1 MSDPNRAIRAEGLE
15 KAYGKTKALR
25 GLDLT
30 VERGTILGVLGPN
43 GAGKTTAV
51 RILATLLKP
60 DAGRAEVAGFDVV
73 SQADQ
78 VRAHIGLTGQFAAI
92 DDLLTGRENLELI
105 GRLSH
110 LGGAQSRKR
119 ATELL
124 ERFDLSDAASRRAAT
139 YSGGMRRR
147 LDLAASLLAT
157 PSILFLDEPTTGLDP
172 RSRLAMWDVI
182 AELVADG
189 MTVLLTTQYLD
200 EADRLANRIA
210 VVDGGQIIAT
220 GTATELKARVGGER
234 VELTVAAGSDFGEA
248 ARSVTSLGS
257 GPIQLDQ
264 AANQLTLPVTDGA
277 ASMPAI
283 IRSLDVA
290 GVRLTGIA
298 LRQPTL
304 DDAFLILTGR
314 DVIRH
319 LDKEVAS

>member
-1 MSDPNRAIRAEGLE
+1 MSDLKPAILAEGLE

-25 GLDLT
+25 GLELT
-30 VERGTILGVLGPN
+30 VQRGTILGVLGPN

-51 RILATLLKP
+51 RILATLLRP

-73 SQADQ
+73 TQPDE
-78 VRAHIGLTGQFAAI
+78 VRARVGLTGQFAAV
-92 DDLLTGRENLELI
+92 DDLLTGRENLELV
-105 GRLSH
+105 GTLSH
-110 LGGAQSRKR
+110 LGGKQSRKR

-124 ERFDLSDAASRRAAT
+124 ERFDLTDAAARRAGT

-147 LDLAASLLAT
+147 LDIAASLVAA

-172 RSRLAMWDVI
+172 RSRLVMWDVI

-200 EADRLANRIA
+200 EADRLADRIA
-210 VVDGGQIIAT
+210 VVDGGQVIAA
-220 GTATELKARVGGER
+220 GTAADLKARVGGER
-234 VELTVAAGSDFGEA
+234 VELMVANGSDFDEA
-248 ARSVTSLGS
+248 ARAVVSMGS
-257 GPIQLDQ
+257 GPIKVDQ
-264 AANQLTLPVTDGA
+264 ASHRLTVPVTAGA

-283 IRSLDVA
+283 IRGLDRA

-304 DDAFLILTGR
+304 DDAFLTLTGQ
-314 DVIRH
+314 DAIR